1 MEKIN
6 ADRNLQ
12 MRYQRLRKV
21 IERLNSRERQYSQA
35 VLEKFEDLD
44 IEGIELLAKRRQRDQ
59 RLRERLQ
66 WFLDSYEHKNW

>member
-6 ADRNLQ
+6 ADQNLQ
-12 MRYQRLRKV
+12 MRYQRLRNV

>member
-12 MRYQRLRKV
+12 MRYQRLRNV